1 MIDNEEYG
9 YRRTTLRVLLAVT
22 IFAASFF
29 AVNNWIA
36 GFHLF
41 AVIEGGVAAFW
52 CWILIIAK
60 STKYLQR
67 WSFIYLCTFYFL
79 VIYGILI
86 TTFKAGLFSWLFI
99 FPILSY
105 LLLGIKAGSWITFI
119 SVSGGLAVLGNM
131 VWVDNH
137 EMHWIVMG
145 NVGFTLAAIWSMV
158 YVYESKREYIFNH
171 LREQARKD
179 PLTGLLNVKAL
190 NDTLADTLKIA
201 QRHSYPVTLVYIDIN
216 DFKQIN
222 DMQGHQKGNEILLA
236 VAQTIQELTRVED
249 YAFRYGGDEFCI
261 IFPNCVHEQ
270 VRQIFGVRL
279 IERVKLNLD
288 NLTMSIGY
296 AQTGP
301 SDFCL
306 PDTLIHRADK
316 NMYVVKSIL
325 KSSDSFHEWQSG
337 NETG

>member
-9 YRRTTLRVLLAVT
+9 YRRTTLRVLLIVT

-36 GFHLF
+36 GFNLF
-41 AVIEGGVAAFW
+41 AVIEGIVAAFW
-52 CWILIIAK
+52 CVILVIAK
-60 STKYLQR
+60 STKHLKR
-67 WSFIYLCTFYFL
+67 WSFVYLCTFYFL
-79 VIYGILI
+79 VIYGIMI

-105 LLLGIKAGSWITFI
+105 LLLGLKAGTWITFI

-131 VWVDNH
+131 VLVNNH
-137 EMHWIVMG
+137 GMHWIVMG
-145 NVGFTLAAIWSMV
+145 NVGFTLATIWSMV

-190 NDTLADTLKIA
+190 NDTLADTLKTA

-216 DFKQIN
+216 DFKLIN
-222 DMQGHQKGNEILLA
+222 DKLGHQKGNEILLS
-236 VAQTIQELTRVED
+236 VANIITELTRVED

-270 VRQIFGVRL
+270 VRQTFGVRL
-279 IERVKLNLD
+279 AERVNLSLNQ
-288 NLTMSIGY
+288 LTMSIGY

-301 SDFCL
+301 SEFCS
-306 PDTLIHRADK
+306 PDSLIHKADK
-316 NMYVVKSIL
+316 NMYIIKSIF
-325 KSSDSFHEWQSG
+325 KSGDSFNEWKEI
-337 NETG
+337 NEAS

>member
-1 MIDNEEYG
+1 MVDNEEYG

-22 IFAASFF
+22 IFAVSFF

-36 GFHLF
+36 GFQLF
-41 AVIEGGVAAFW
+41 AVIEAIVGAFW
-52 CWILIIAK
+52 CAIFLIAK
-60 STKYLQR
+60 RTQYLQR

-79 VIYGILI
+79 VIYGIMI

-105 LLLGIKAGSWITFI
+105 LLLGIKAGSLITLV
-119 SVSGGLAVLGNM
+119 SVSGGLFVLGKM
-131 VWVDNH
+131 VWVNNH

-145 NVGFTLAAIWSMV
+145 NAGFTLAAIWSMV
-158 YVYESKREYIFNH
+158 YVYESKREYVFNY
-171 LREQARKD
+171 LKEQARKD

-222 DMQGHQKGNEILLA
+222 DKQGHQKGNEILLA
-236 VAQTIQELTRVED
+236 VAQAIKDLTRVED
-249 YAFRYGGDEFCI
+249 HAFRYGGDEFCI
-261 IFPNCVHEQ
+261 VFPNCVHEQ
-270 VRQIFGVRL
+270 VRQTFGVRL
-279 IERVKLNLD
+279 AEQAHTNLNKLS
-288 NLTMSIGY
+288 MSIGY

-301 SDFCL
+301 SEFCS
-306 PDTLIHRADK
+306 PDSLIHKADK
-316 NMYVVKSIL
+316 NMYVVKSII
-325 KSSDSFHEWQSG
+325 KSGDSFHEWQNGSA
-337 NETG
+337 TG